1 MTISTKSSFTNEAGM
16 TLAEVLASLAL
27 TGLLLG
33 LLSQFLYTSVR
44 LWSKNDQ
51 AYRKQHQLKYVYQS
65 LANDFGTVFSSRFLP
80 EEPFQGEELKLSFWS
95 ENYHGLE
102 QIQYRYDFETKA
114 LWRSA
119 GFWGSEPEERKLFTG
134 ISEWKF
140 EYFEP
145 EKRNWVLYWKPS
157 YRTELPSLIRI
168 TAQTE
173 LGAIGPL
180 VFPIKTRRN
189 EVD

>member
-1 MTISTKSSFTNEAGM
+1 MTTSTKSSLNEAGM
-16 TLAEVLASLAL
+16 TLAEVLAALAL
-27 TGLLLG
+27 TSLLLG

-51 AYRKQHQLKYVYQS
+51 AYRRQHQLKYVYQN
-65 LANDFGTVFSSRFLP
+65 LANDFGTVFTSRFLP
-80 EEPFQGEELKLSFWS
+80 EEPFQGEELKLNFWS
-95 ENYHGLE
+95 ENYRGLE
-102 QIQYRYDFETKA
+102 QIRYRYDFETKT

-119 GFWGSEPEERKLFTG
+119 GFWGSEPEERELFTG

>member
-1 MTISTKSSFTNEAGM
+1 MTTSTKSSLNEAGM
-16 TLAEVLASLAL
+16 TLAEVLAALAL
-27 TGLLLG
+27 TSLLLG

-51 AYRKQHQLKYVYQS
+51 AYRRQHQLKYVYQN
-65 LANDFGTVFSSRFLP
+65 LANDFGTVFTSRFLP
-80 EEPFQGEELKLSFWS
+80 EEPFQGEELKLNFWS
-95 ENYHGLE
+95 ENYRGLE

-119 GFWGSEPEERKLFTG
+119 GFWGSEPEGRELFTG
-134 ISEWKF
+134 ISQWKF

-157 YRTELPSLIRI
+157 YRTELPSLVRI

-173 LGAIGPL
+173 LGVIGSL

-189 EVD
+189 EED